1 MKGFGMNP
9 RPAPIPP
16 TPRPSRDQHRGALQ
30 KAMSYFIIHDQ
41 VKSSYLQTSG
51 LFAFIVLVTWV
62 PVSTFRMLQVFR
74 GETSFASHLVIVVL
88 LSLQGFW
95 NCVLFFYT
103 NRSTIGKCVR
113 NKMNPATS
121 GIAGLLAEPGMDVTA
136 QHAAATTKNERDRQV
151 RRTQMS
157 IKIPW
162 RRSRETERTYSWD
175 FLDIGLESR
184 GNVISISRGSRG
196 TSMLPSP

>member
-1 MKGFGMNP
+1 MKAFGVNP
-9 RPAPIPP
+9 RPAPVPP
-16 TPRPSRDQHRGALQ
+16 TPRPSREQHRGTLQ
-30 KAMSYFIIHDQ
+30 KAMSYFIIEDQ
-41 VKSSYLQTSG
+41 VKSSYLQTAG
-51 LFAFIVLVTWV
+51 LFAFIVLITWV

-74 GETSFASHLVIVVL
+74 GEASFASHLVIVVL

-103 NRSTIGKCVR
+103 NRSAIVKCIK
-113 NKMNPATS
+113 NKINPATS
-121 GIAGLLAEPGMDVTA
+121 GIAGLLAEPGMDMT
-136 QHAAATTKNERDRQV
+136 TTKNERDRQA

-196 TSMLPSP
+196 TSILPSP